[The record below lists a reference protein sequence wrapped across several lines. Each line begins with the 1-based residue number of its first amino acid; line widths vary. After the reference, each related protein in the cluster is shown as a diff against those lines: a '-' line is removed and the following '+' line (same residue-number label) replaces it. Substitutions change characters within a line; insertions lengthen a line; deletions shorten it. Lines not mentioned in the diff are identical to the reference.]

1 MKHNSLVLGCLVSI
15 IFHVLQTGKGD
26 QTMEE
31 SQPKKHIS
39 TDQILM
45 FSGYFLLAMAVLL
58 GICLWLWRNG
68 RKNQPAESRDVNKK
82 VAAVEDSDD
91 FTDNPMS
98 ASTDFIKTS
107 KNMPETSSEFSSEMA
122 APPSHALVVLTSPEV
137 NGLKF
142 EDLLNS
148 PAELIG
154 RGKGGSSYKVM
165 CENPRMILAV
175 KRIKDWE
182 ISSRDFKTRMQR
194 LDQAKHRSV
203 LSAMAFY
210 SSSQEKLLVFE
221 YQNNGSLL
229 RRLQGTRTGEAFEW
243 ISRLNTAATI
253 AESMAFMHG
262 ELKNDAGTGII
273 PHGNLKSSNILLTQ
287 TMEPR
292 ISEYGL
298 KPAAEAATADFT
310 QDVYALGVILL
321 ELLTGKLVA
330 DEMDVASWVVSVL
343 REEWT
348 VEVFDRALIREGA
361 NEERMVNLLQ
371 VAVSCVNRSPPARPA
386 INQVA
391 VMINGIR
398 EEEER
403 SMDVSRVSV
412 ISSR

>member
-1 MKHNSLVLGCLVSI
+1 MNHNLVLGCLVSII

-26 QTMEE
+26 ETEE

-58 GICLWLWRNG
+58 GICLWLCRNG
-68 RKNQPAESRDVNKK
+68 RKNQSESHDVNKK
-82 VAAVEDSDD
+82 VAAVEDSD
-91 FTDNPMS
+91 FSTDAMS
-98 ASTDFIKTS
+98 ASTDFIKTSS

-122 APPSHALVVLTSPEV
+122 AAPSHALVVLTSPEV
-137 NGLKF
+137 NGLRF
-142 EDLLNS
+142 EDLLKS

-194 LDQAKHRSV
+194 LDRAKHRSV

-229 RRLQGTRTGEAFEW
+229 RRLQATQTGESFEW
-243 ISRLNTAATI
+243 MSRLNTAATI
-253 AESMAFMHG
+253 AESMSFMHG
-262 ELKNDAGTGII
+262 DLKNETI

-287 TMEPR
+287 AMEPR

-298 KPAAEAATADFT
+298 KPAAENADFT
-310 QDVYALGVILL
+310 QDVYAFGVILL
-321 ELLTGKLVA
+321 ELLTGKLPA
-330 DEMDVASWVVSVL
+330 KNNNSTEIMDLASWVVSVL

-348 VEVFDRALIREGA
+348 VEVFDTALIREGA
-361 NEERMVNLLQ
+361 DEERMVNLLQ
-371 VAVSCVNRSPPARPA
+371 VAVSCVNRSPAARPA
-386 INQVA
+386 MNQVA
-391 VMINGIR
+391 AMINGIR